1 MKPTPT
7 NPRSL
12 LLSTRAYAVN
22 IKWDTDGEDIEYLPE
37 RVSIPFF
44 MDDDEIADYLSDKY
58 GFCVFGFDIEQI

>member
-1 MKPTPT
+1 MKHNPT

-44 MDDDEIADYLSDKY
+44 MDDDEIADYLSDEY
-58 GFCVFGFDIEQI
+58 GYCVFGFDIEQI

>member
-1 MKPTPT
+1 MKHNPT

-58 GFCVFGFDIEQI
+58 GFCVLGFDIEQI

>member
-1 MKPTPT
+1 MKPNPT

-44 MDDDEIADYLSDKY
+44 MDDDEIADYLSDEY
-58 GFCVFGFDIEQI
+58 GYCVFGFDIEQI